1 MSQEYLRYLE
11 KLQNR
16 SILRKDADA
25 NFDFTLQKAIVK
37 YGPNVPI
44 LKNFENSGL
53 ALLSAFKL
61 AQYAGGANIY
71 GFAAS
76 VLWPAVKSLVTPSPP
91 TSITRKFDPVVPEV
105 TVAERQF
112 YEPAAWA
119 SRTTSVLEMME
130 KRMQDIDNAL
140 EMHLPKKEAGGVTS
154 EDGPTA
160 MGDVTNPDSLF
171 RLVDLADNVL
181 NDEDNGIGRLRAIP
195 PRDLEFLQKFP
206 LLRTERHYGLTRKE
220 YEIVERLLR
229 NNNLWRDNE
238 EFKARVNNGTVM
250 RFARGKYGVYNQ

>member
-1 MSQEYLRYLE
+1 MSTEYEDYLDNAKNTYWFRRDKNAYLDIAVQRKLLSVGDRYVGG
-11 KLQNR
+11 
-16 SILRKDADA
+16 S
-25 NFDFTLQKAIVK
+25 
-37 YGPNVPI
+37 G
-44 LKNFENSGL
+44 GL
-53 ALLSAFKL
+53 ALVSAFKL

-76 VLWPAVKSLVTPSPP
+76 VLWPAVKSLVTPSAP

-130 KRMQDIDNAL
+130 KRMQDIDKAL
-140 EMHLPKKEAGGVTS
+140 EMHLPKKEASGVTS
-154 EDGPTA
+154 PQNLTIAEVQA
-160 MGDVTNPDSLF
+160 EDSLF

-181 NDEDNGIGRLRAIP
+181 NDNRTGIGRLRAIP

-229 NNNLWRDNE
+229 NNNLWRHNE
-238 EFKARVNNGTVM
+238 EFKARINNGTVM